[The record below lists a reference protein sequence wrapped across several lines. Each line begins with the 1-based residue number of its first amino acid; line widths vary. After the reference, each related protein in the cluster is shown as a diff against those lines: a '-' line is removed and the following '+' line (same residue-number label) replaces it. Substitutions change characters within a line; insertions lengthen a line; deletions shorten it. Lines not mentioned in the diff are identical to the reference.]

1 MCTKLLAGVVMAGF
15 FLSPYGFAA
24 DGPQKKKDQSS
35 DEMAQAI
42 AFERQKDA
50 AAARQARIEAKHP
63 TVTYSNSEA
72 ERGADRDAPKTD
84 KAGEDHS
91 KQERGK

>member
-1 MCTKLLAGVVMAGF
+1 MCTKFLIGIVTAGF
-15 FLSPYGFAA
+15 LLSPFGCAA
-24 DGPQKKKDQSS
+24 DRPQKKDQSS

-42 AFERQKDA
+42 AFERHKDA

-72 ERGADRDAPKTD
+72 ERSADRDASKD
-84 KAGEDHS
+84 SKSGEDRE
-91 KQERGK
+91 KQEQRK